1 MSRRGLKY
9 ADPSVIIAAN
19 PTARRTEADVSTPR
33 TRPPEASRRERDLAI
48 LLGGLALVVGL
59 ITSWHYHAAGLTL
72 AHYDAKAHLVVAR
85 RIIDS
90 LTPGWQQIGGVWLP
104 LPHLLNLLPVQIDAF
119 YRSGASGVAI
129 SVAAFALGCAAAAHI
144 VLAATGSR
152 LGAALTVAVTALNP
166 NLLYLQATPMTE
178 PLLLALVMGSVWQL
192 IVWVQGGGGLN
203 AWRPGLLLA
212 LACMARYEAWPV
224 TSVAL
229 GASAF
234 ALYRQT
240 GRARFAMVRT
250 GRVALYPLAAIA
262 WFILHSRIT
271 TAQWFT
277 HTGFFI
283 ADNLAMGDPLRSAV
297 QVWWGTH
304 QLSGYGLTLAA
315 TLAVAVVV
323 VHAVRDRR
331 QASLF
336 IALAPLA
343 AAALPW
349 YAFMQ
354 GHPFRIRYMV
364 PLVAASAV
372 AIGLGIGLLAN
383 RARQVGTLCVVL
395 LAAIELRPWDTG
407 SPMVVEAQW
416 DTNASRER
424 RNVTACLARDYR
436 GDKIL
441 ASMGS
446 LAHYMQETSAAGLA
460 IRDYVHE
467 GNGPIWDATIARPQ
481 TFVGWIL
488 VEERAE
494 GGDILAARGRTN
506 PAFLDGFTRVCE
518 GGGVALY
525 RRRPD
530 RLLDAQNRR

>member
-1 MSRRGLKY
+1 VSWRGLKY
-9 ADPSVIIAAN
+9 ADSSVIIAAN
-19 PTARRTEADVSTPR
+19 PTARRTEADRSTPR
-33 TRPPEASRRERDLAI
+33 ASPPEASRRARDLAI

-59 ITSWHYHAAGLTL
+59 ATAWHYRVAGLTL

-119 YRSGASGVAI
+119 YRTGASGVAI

-152 LGAALTVAVTALNP
+152 TGAALTVAVTALNP

-178 PLLLALVMGSVWQL
+178 PLLLALVMASVWQL
-192 IVWVQGGGGLN
+192 IVWVQGGGRLS

-212 LACMARYEAWPV
+212 LACMSRYEAWPV
-224 TSVAL
+224 TFVAL
-229 GASAF
+229 VASAF
-234 ALYRQT
+234 AVYGQT
-240 GRARFAMVRT
+240 GWARLAIVRT
-250 GRVALYPLAAIA
+250 GRVALYPIAAIA

-277 HTGFFI
+277 HTGFFVK
-283 ADNLAMGDPLRSAV
+283 DNLAMGDPTKSAV

-304 QLSGYGLTLAA
+304 QLSGYGLTLTA
-315 TLAVAVVV
+315 TLAVAVVL
-323 VHAVRDRR
+323 VHVIRDRR
-331 QASLF
+331 QASLL

-372 AIGLGIGLLAN
+372 AIGLGVGLLPN
-383 RARQVGTLCVVL
+383 RARQVGTLWMVL
-395 LAAIELRPWDTG
+395 LAAIELRPLDAR

-424 RNVTACLARDYR
+424 RQVTACLARDYR

-446 LAHYMQETSAAGLA
+446 LAHYMQETSAAGFA

-467 GNGPIWDATIARPQ
+467 GNGPIWEASIARPQ

-494 GGDILAARGRTN
+494 GGDILAARGRSN
-506 PAFLDGFTRVCE
+506 PAFFQGFTRVCE

-525 RRRPD
+525 RRRSD
-530 RLLDAQNRR
+530 SL